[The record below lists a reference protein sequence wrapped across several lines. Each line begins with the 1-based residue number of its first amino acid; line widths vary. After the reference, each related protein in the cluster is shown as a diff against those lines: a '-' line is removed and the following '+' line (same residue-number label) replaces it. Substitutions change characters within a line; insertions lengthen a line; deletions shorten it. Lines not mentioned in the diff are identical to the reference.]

1 MKASRPAVQMVF
13 GWWVF
18 FVFEMQQALQQ
29 ATHSFLAPW
38 CPHTHAGRL
47 QPLNGSLVFSSLC
60 TAALAAVDSRPRW
73 SRISQLLGGPRS
85 DAFDEFKD
93 ALDLSKIGSAKNNL
107 AKFYR

>member
-1 MKASRPAVQMVF
+1 MVF

-47 QPLNGSLVFSSLC
+47 QPLTGSLVVWYFLPCALQHSL
-60 TAALAAVDSRPRW
+60 
-73 SRISQLLGGPRS
+73 Q
-85 DAFDEFKD
+85 
-93 ALDLSKIGSAKNNL
+93 
-107 AKFYR
+107 